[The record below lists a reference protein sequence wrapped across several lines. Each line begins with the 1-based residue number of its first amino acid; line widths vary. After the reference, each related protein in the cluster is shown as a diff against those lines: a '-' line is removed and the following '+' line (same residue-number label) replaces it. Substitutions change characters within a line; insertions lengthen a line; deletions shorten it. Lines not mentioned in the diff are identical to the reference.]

1 MAERSGKVENKKI
14 TLITEN
20 VSDERSRIHVAD
32 FSI

>member
-1 MAERSGKVENKKI
+1 MPERSGKVENKKI

-20 VSDERSRIHVAD
+20 VSYDRSGIHVAD